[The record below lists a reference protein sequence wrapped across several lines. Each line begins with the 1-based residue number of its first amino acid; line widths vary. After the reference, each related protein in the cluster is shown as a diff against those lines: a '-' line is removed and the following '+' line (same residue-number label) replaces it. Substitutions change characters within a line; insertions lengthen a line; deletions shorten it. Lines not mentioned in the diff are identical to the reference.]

1 MLPSF
6 TDPMERHII
15 STADGSVTLSIPS
28 SGVTYHSKHGAIQES
43 MHVFIGA
50 GLHYMLS
57 KELTHKPLRIL
68 EMGFGTG
75 LNALLVLQE
84 SIKTALHVHY
94 ETIEAYP
101 LENVVYN
108 QLNYCGQ
115 LQAPELQ
122 PLFLQLHD
130 CAWNTTQEI
139 TQQFSFVK
147 RNTNLEVF
155 NSNLLFDL
163 IFYDAFA
170 PSAQPELWT
179 VDIFK
184 KLFDLLTPGG
194 VLTTYCSKGDV
205 RRAMMAA
212 GFSIEKIPGPP
223 GKREMVRAGK
233 KTLA

>member
-6 TDPMERHII
+6 TVPMERHII
-15 STADGSVTLSIPS
+15 PTADGSVTISVPAA
-28 SGVTYHSKHGAIQES
+28 GVTYHSKHGAIQES
-43 MHVFIGA
+43 MHVFIRA

-57 KELTHKPLRIL
+57 KDITRNPLRIL

-84 SIKTALHVHY
+84 SIRTGIPVAY
-94 ETIEAYP
+94 ETIEAFP
-101 LENVVYN
+101 LENVVFS

-122 PLFLQLHD
+122 PLFLELHQSSWD
-130 CAWNTTQEI
+130 TTHPV
-139 TQQFSFVK
+139 TNRFSFTK
-147 RNTNLEVF
+147 RNTTLEEFCSQEPV
-155 NSNLLFDL
+155 DL

-179 VDIFK
+179 VEIFQ
-184 KLFDLLTPGG
+184 KLFDLLSPGG
-194 VLTTYCSKGDV
+194 ILTTYCSKGDV

-212 GFSIEKIPGPP
+212 GFTVEKIPGPP
-223 GKREMVRAGK
+223 GKREMVRAK
-233 KTLA
+233 KA